1 MTDSNELTTELDSMA
16 IILHAGNAKSCAF
29 EALKEVKLQNISSFT
44 QKITEAKDEIKLTHR
59 AHAELLRK
67 LSSENRMREV
77 DLLLVHAEGH
87 LSSTD
92 IAVEMIRELGEIYQ
106 WKWSLSNE

>member
-1 MTDSNELTTELDSMA
+1 MTESIKNELESMA
-16 IILHAGNAKSCAF
+16 IILHSGNAKTLIC
-29 EALKEVKLQNISSFT
+29 EALKDVKAGKVTEFD
-44 QKITEAKDEIKLTHR
+44 QKAEEAKKEIKLAHK

-67 LSSENRMREV
+67 LSSEDNLDQV

-92 IAVEMIRELGEIYQ
+92 VAVLVIEELGEIY
-106 WKWSLSNE
+106 KKGYENG

>member
-29 EALKEVKLQNISSFT
+29 EALKEVKLQNIEAFT
-44 QKITEAKDEIKLTHR
+44 QKITEAKDEIKLAHR

-87 LSSTD
+87 LFYGYCRGNDSGTGRNLSM
-92 IAVEMIRELGEIYQ
+92 EMEFI
-106 WKWSLSNE
+106 

>member
-1 MTDSNELTTELDSMA
+1 MLEENQFSTELDSMA
-16 IILHAGNAKSCAF
+16 IILHAGNAKSSAY
-29 EALKEVKLQNISSFT
+29 EALIEVKKMNNKLFDE
-44 QKITEAKDEIKLTHR
+44 KFAEAKEEIKLAHK

-67 LSSENRMREV
+67 LSSEEKMKEV

-92 IAVEMIRELGEIYQ
+92 IAVDMIGELGELYK
-106 WKWSLSNE
+106 WKETIVNG

>member
-1 MTDSNELTTELDSMA
+1 MTEDFTTELDSMA
-16 IILHAGNAKSCAF
+16 IILHAGNAKSCAY
-29 EALKEVKLQNISSFT
+29 EALKEAKKQNFEHYINKFS
-44 QKITEAKDEIKLTHR
+44 EAKSEMKLAHR

-67 LSSENRMREV
+67 LSSQDRMKEV

-92 IAVEMIRELGEIYQ
+92 IAVSLIGELAEIHK
-106 WKWSLSNE
+106 WKGSVTDE

>member
-1 MTDSNELTTELDSMA
+1 MLEEKEQGTELDSMA
-16 IILHAGNAKSCAF
+16 IILHAGNAKSSAY
-29 EALKEVKLQNISSFT
+29 EALIEVKKNNNELFDE
-44 QKITEAKDEIKLTHR
+44 KYAEAKTEMKLAHK

-67 LSSENRMREV
+67 LSSENRMKEV

-92 IAVEMIRELGEIYQ
+92 IAVDMIGELGELYK
-106 WKWSLSNE
+106 WKETVSNG

>member
-29 EALKEVKLQNISSFT
+29 EALKEVKQQNIEAFT
-44 QKITEAKDEIKLTHR
+44 QKITEAKDEIKLAHR

-67 LSSENRMREV
+67 LSSENRMRGGFTACSCGRS
-77 DLLLVHAEGH
+77 LVFYGYCRGNDSGTGRN
-87 LSSTD
+87 LSM
-92 IAVEMIRELGEIYQ
+92 EMEFI
-106 WKWSLSNE
+106 

>member
-44 QKITEAKDEIKLTHR
+44 QKITEAKDEIKLAHR
-59 AHAELLRK
+59 A
-67 LSSENRMREV
+67 
-77 DLLLVHAEGH
+77 HAEGH

>member
-1 MTDSNELTTELDSMA
+1 MAETVQVSTELESMA
-16 IILHAGNAKSCAF
+16 IILHAGNAKSSSY
-29 EALKEVKLQNISSFT
+29 EALMAAKKSEFDLFDEKY
-44 QKITEAKDEIKLTHR
+44 TEAKQEIRLAHK

-67 LSSENRMREV
+67 LSSSNQMKEV

-92 IAVEMIRELGEIYQ
+92 IAVDLIGEFGELYK
-106 WKWSLSNE
+106 WKETIDG